1 MPKEK
6 PIERS
11 INAFYKKRALDLLMY
26 GFADGFKTAL
36 PNVSIKQAVCVFLKK
51 YNLSEDDYPYETA
64 VKNYSN
70 INSAFIWKDS
80 K

>member
-11 INAFYKKRALDLLMY
+11 INSFYKKRAIDLLMY
-26 GFADGFKTAL
+26 GFVQGFVTAL
-36 PNVSIKQAVCVFLKK
+36 PNVSIKQAVCVFLKV

-64 VKNYSN
+64 VKNYSIVN
-70 INSAFIWKDS
+70 KDFIWKDS